1 MTHQFDEARGIL
13 EALSK
18 DAVAEDSFG
27 FNPVGLDGHAD
38 DLGQTDSSNSASGS
52 KLFTYF
58 SGRTDYSDVLS
69 ERFDSLEL
77 PDDVNVSTLDED
89 GKVAELKLMFPLLRQ
104 LDLRFTLK
112 KAAGDFT
119 KACEELLSTQYL
131 EENGLRPKG
140 IEGAFREDDYV
151 GHRKGWK
158 TPPAG
163 RQPAFDLLSSP
174 FTKRSL
180 FFVQRL
186 TSHRSFQC

>member
-1 MTHQFDEARGIL
+1 MAYQFDEARGIL

-18 DAVAEDSFG
+18 DAVAEDAIA

-38 DLGQTDSSNSASGS
+38 DLGRTDSSNSASGS
-52 KLFTYF
+52 KLFTDF
-58 SGRTDYSDVLS
+58 SGRTDYDYSDVLS
-69 ERFDSLEL
+69 EQFDSLEM

-89 GKVAELKLMFPLLRQ
+89 GKIAELKTMFPLLRE

-119 KACEELLSTQYL
+119 IACEELLSTQYL

-151 GHRKGWK
+151 GHKKGQK
-158 TPPAG
+158 TSGHSPP
-163 RQPAFDLLSSP
+163 PSPSSP
-174 FTKRSL
+174 NRS
-180 FFVQRL
+180 
-186 TSHRSFQC
+186 